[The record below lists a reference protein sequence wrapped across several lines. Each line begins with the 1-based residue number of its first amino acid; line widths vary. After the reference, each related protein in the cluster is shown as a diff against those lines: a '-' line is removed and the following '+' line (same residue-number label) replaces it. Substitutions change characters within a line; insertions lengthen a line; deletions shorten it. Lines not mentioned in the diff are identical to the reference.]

1 MLTPDLKEYPVARKA
16 LATGVPWTLVPSSES
31 TILNSTP
38 YTCDWECFSASFADE
53 PRRLLLSELEHIIEE
68 AVASGIRPR
77 FLMVGG
83 SFLQPDRTPGD
94 LDCVIFY
101 EVDDCAAVGQTIKD
115 SKAKSKERQV
125 DARWVPIDGDPFVA
139 IRSAVFFATLY
150 SRGRRRLMSELRGV
164 VFVLLSKT

>member
-1 MLTPDLKEYPVARKA
+1 MIMPDLKGYPVARKA
-16 LATGVPWTLVPSSES
+16 LASGVPWTLVPSTES

-38 YTCDWECFSASFADE
+38 YACDWDCFSATFADE
-53 PRRLLLSELEHIIEE
+53 HRRVLLRELEPIVEE

-83 SFLQPDRTPGD
+83 SFLQPDRIPGD

-101 EVDDCAAVGQTIKD
+101 EIVDCATIGQTLKEF
-115 SKAKSKERQV
+115 KAKSKERRI
-125 DARWVPIDGDPFVA
+125 DARWIPVDSDPFVA

-150 SRGRRRLMSELRGV
+150 SRGRRRLMSDLRGV
-164 VFVLLSKT
+164 VFALL